1 MDDGQ
6 IWRTERRIALVQTK
20 QIRRNKTKRK
30 NHTCVIY
37 NVGMLEACFSS
48 LWTNSTLTVVIV
60 QEDGI
65 YFQIRI
71 REFSGR

>member
-20 QIRRNKTKRK
+20 QIGRNKTKRK

-48 LWTNSTLTVVIV
+48 LWTNFTTDRRQI

-65 YFQIRI
+65 YIEIRI
-71 REFSGR
+71 REFTGR